1 MEQLRIGLP
10 PRDATNPI
18 ARLIF
23 ALIAIPVVLA
33 IVAAVIFVVLPV
45 LGIIVSAALGGII
58 LALAGLLMMIPF
70 ILLATTVLAL
80 MARAYARKPRTI
92 RARTYWH

>member
-1 MEQLRIGLP
+1 MRFI
-10 PRDATNPI
+10 D
-18 ARLIF
+18 
-23 ALIAIPVVLA
+23 VLA
-33 IVAAVIFVVLPV
+33 IALGQIRANKLRSFFTL

-80 MARAYARKPRTI
+80 MARAHARKPRTI

>member
-80 MARAYARKPRTI
+80 MARAHARKPRTI

>member
-33 IVAAVIFVVLPV
+33 IAAAVIFVVLPV
-45 LGIIVSAALGGII
+45 LGIIVSAAVGGII

-80 MARAYARKPRTI
+80 MARAHARKPRTV